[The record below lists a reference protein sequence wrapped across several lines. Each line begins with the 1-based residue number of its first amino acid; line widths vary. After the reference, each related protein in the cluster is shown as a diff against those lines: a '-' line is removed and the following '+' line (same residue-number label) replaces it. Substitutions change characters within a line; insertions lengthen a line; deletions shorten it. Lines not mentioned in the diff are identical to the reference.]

1 MTRRYAYPLPRIDDT
16 IDTLSGSQW
25 FSTLDLLSRY
35 WQVEMAK
42 EDTLKVAYATHDGL
56 FVFKLIP
63 FRLSNEPATF
73 QRLIDLVLTG
83 IQWSQCLVSS
93 G

>member
-1 MTRRYAYPLPRIDDT
+1 
-16 IDTLSGSQW
+16 
-25 FSTLDLLSRY
+25 
-35 WQVEMAK
+35 MAK

-56 FVFKLIP
+56 FEFKLIP
-63 FRLSNEPATF
+63 FRLCNEPATF
-73 QRLIDLVLTG
+73 QRMIDLVLTG